1 MKNITVIGAG
11 YVGLSLALLLSKNNS
26 VSVLDIDESRV
37 RDINQ
42 KKSYLDDVDI
52 HKMYQDNNLNIV
64 SEKYD
69 ANSLK
74 DAEFFILALPTNFND
89 ELGSFDVSI
98 LKSCISDILEQTS
111 ESPIIIKSTVP
122 IGFSNN
128 CNDEF
133 NTDRIFFSPEFL
145 REGRSIH
152 DNIFPSRIIIGGNG
166 DSRLNLFK
174 KCLIE
179 IAENN
184 PAVLET
190 GNSEAEAIK
199 LFSNTYLSVRI
210 GFFNEIDSFAI
221 KNNLDASQII
231 TSIGLD
237 PRIGSTYNNPSFG
250 FGGYCLPKD
259 SKQAVTHFKNV
270 PNTIISS
277 IPESNLKRKE
287 FIARDIISRK
297 PNIVGVYRL
306 VMKGG
311 SDNFRESASIDVI
324 NKLLEFD
331 QKIIIYEPLI
341 SQDNFEGIPVIDN
354 IEEFKKVSNLIIANR
369 NEPEISDILDK
380 VYTRDIFG
388 DN

>member
-64 SEKYD
+64 AEKYD

-179 IAENN
+179 ISENN

-341 SQDNFEGIPVIDN
+341 SQDNFEGIPVIDD
-354 IEEFKKVSNLIIANR
+354 IKEFKKVSNLIIANR

>member
-64 SEKYD
+64 AEKYD

-179 IAENN
+179 ISENN

-341 SQDNFEGIPVIDN
+341 SQDNFEGIPVIDD

>member
-52 HKMYQDNNLNIV
+52 HKMYKDNNLNIV

-74 DAEFFILALPTNFND
+74 DAEFFILALPTNFNE

-174 KCLIE
+174 KCLKE

-184 PAVLET
+184 PAILET

-297 PNIVGVYRL
+297 PNIIGVYRL

-341 SQDNFEGIPVIDN
+341 SQDNFEGIPVIDD

-369 NEPEISDILDK
+369 NELEISDISDK

>member
-64 SEKYD
+64 AEKYD

-179 IAENN
+179 ISENN

-341 SQDNFEGIPVIDN
+341 SQDNFEGIPVIDD
-354 IEEFKKVSNLIIANR
+354 IKEFKKVSNLIIANR

-380 VYTRDIFG
+380 VYTRDIFR

>member
-1 MKNITVIGAG
+1 
-11 YVGLSLALLLSKNNS
+11 
-26 VSVLDIDESRV
+26 
-37 RDINQ
+37 
-42 KKSYLDDVDI
+42 
-52 HKMYQDNNLNIV
+52 MYQDNNLNIV
-64 SEKYD
+64 AEKYD

-179 IAENN
+179 ISENN

-237 PRIGSTYNNPSFG
+237 PRIGSTYNNPSLV
-250 FGGYCLPKD
+250 FGGYCL
-259 SKQAVTHFKNV
+259 QRF
-270 PNTIISS
+270 
-277 IPESNLKRKE
+277 L
-287 FIARDIISRK
+287 
-297 PNIVGVYRL
+297 
-306 VMKGG
+306 
-311 SDNFRESASIDVI
+311 
-324 NKLLEFD
+324 
-331 QKIIIYEPLI
+331 
-341 SQDNFEGIPVIDN
+341 
-354 IEEFKKVSNLIIANR
+354 NR
-369 NEPEISDILDK
+369 Q
-380 VYTRDIFG
+380 
-388 DN
+388 

>member
-64 SEKYD
+64 AEKYD

-98 LKSCISDILEQTS
+98 LKSCIYDILEQTS

-166 DSRLNLFK
+166 DSRLNFFK

-179 IAENN
+179 ISENN
-184 PAVLET
+184 PTVLET

-341 SQDNFEGIPVIDN
+341 SQDNFEGIPVIDD